1 MKNLKQIT
9 ACLLAA
15 LLIVSAGCIEME
27 IPPAGSYSE
36 VLLVSEEGAQD
47 PLARELEPEL
57 ARTLDFYIGTETQF
71 KVKHVRAADLYE
83 VPTSKNIL
91 VCGVADPLTDVGRQI
106 MGQLGATAVERVQQG
121 EANIF
126 KRENLPGAGQM
137 TLIVTARSRNE
148 LGDLIDSR
156 GDDIVEALEASCRS
170 RLRRYML
177 DRKNAA
183 LTKRLFETYGFVLE
197 VPTFYKMQSEE
208 VTPPGIELI
217 RDTPARVLG
226 VFWLDWKEEPTLA
239 DSTALF
245 DARAAYVWDRYDGD
259 EMDSTRVTFEYSKL
273 DKYPAIE
280 MSGYWSSSSSIAGGF
295 YRTFFVFEE
304 RERLVWAIDLVVFAP
319 GMPKHVYFRELQ
331 ALAETFRY
339 D

>member
-1 MKNLKQIT
+1 MKNFKHIT
-9 ACLLAA
+9 AGLLAA
-15 LLIVSAGCIEME
+15 FLVVSAGCIEMD

-36 VLLVSEEGAQD
+36 ILLVSEEGARD
-47 PLARELEPEL
+47 PMAHELEPEL

-71 KVKHVRAADLYE
+71 QVKHVRAADLYE
-83 VPTSKNIL
+83 VPTSKNVLI
-91 VCGVADPLTDVGRQI
+91 CGVADPLTDVGRQI
-106 MGQLGATAVERVQQG
+106 VGQLGSGAVDRINQG

-137 TLIVTARSRNE
+137 TLIVTARSSSE
-148 LGDLIDSR
+148 LGDIIATR
-156 GDDIVEALEASCRS
+156 GDDIVETLEASCRS

-177 DRKNAA
+177 DRKNTA

-197 VPTFYKMQSEE
+197 APTFYKIQSED
-208 VTPPGIELI
+208 VTPPGIELL

-226 VFWLDWKEEPTLA
+226 VFWLDWKNEPTLA

-245 DARAAYVWDRYDGD
+245 NARAEYVWERYDGD
-259 EMDSTRVTFEYSKL
+259 EMDSTRVNFTYSKL
-273 DKYPAIE
+273 ADYPAIE
-280 MSGYWSSSSSIAGGF
+280 MSGYWSSSTSIAGGF

-304 RERLVWAIDLVVFAP
+304 RERLIWAIDLLVFAP
-319 GMPKHVYFRELQ
+319 GMPKHTYFRELQ